1 MDDRGVK
8 DLVDNRRRMQVQSKL
23 RVLGLTLKEN
33 GLIYTAL
40 LGAYYAGSGLGNRA
54 FEAMQTLR
62 KKQRLPG
69 LNSRGLNAEIWDNW
83 DWTAGGDEWTPS
95 DAWKASLVARVLKPR
110 VPQGSVVVE
119 IGPGAGRWTE
129 SLIPLASDYT
139 GIDLSKTC
147 VEVCSKKFA
156 GQAHARFRSNEGNN
170 LPGVA
175 DASVDVIW
183 SFDVFVHI
191 NLVDIGSYLE
201 EFRRVLKPGGRAI
214 IHHGTTA
221 GHGGGWRSDATTA
234 ELNALIAEKGL
245 RVAEQFSD
253 WEDAGQRYEVGLYQ
267 DQVTVIERGG

>member
-1 MDDRGVK
+1 VK
-8 DLVDNRRRMQVQSKL
+8 DIVDNRRRMQLASKL

-33 GLIYTAL
+33 GLIYTGL
-40 LGAYYAGSGLGNRA
+40 LGLYYAGSGLGNRA
-54 FEAMQTLR
+54 FEAMQTRR
-62 KKQRLPG
+62 KKRGLPG

-83 DWTAGGDEWTPS
+83 DWAAGGDEWTPS
-95 DAWKASLVARVLKPR
+95 EAWKTSLVEQVLKPR

-129 SLIPLASDYT
+129 HLIPRAAGYT

-156 GQAHARFRSNEGNN
+156 AAAQASFRCNDGNN

-175 DASVDVIW
+175 DGSVEVIW

-234 ELNALIAEKGL
+234 ELNALIASKGL

-253 WEDAGQRYEVGLYQ
+253 WQDGTERHEVGLYQ
-267 DQVTVIERGG
+267 DQVTVIEKG